1 MKRLAL
7 ATAIVSIALPLAA
20 AEATSQDAPKPAV
33 QDSPLVAAAKR
44 ANRLGKKPAF
54 VITNETLRTMTNAH
68 LTTSSTVPPLPNIP
82 APRPSADVP
91 KQAAPAAVT
100 PAPAAAAQ
108 AKAAAQHEEA
118 AGLYEEEEQA
128 PPPKK
133 P

>member
-1 MKRLAL
+1 MKRFAL
-7 ATAIVSIALPLAA
+7 ATAILSIALPLAA
-20 AEATSQDAPKPAV
+20 AESTPQDAPKPAA

-68 LTTSSTVPPLPNIP
+68 LTTSAAAVPLPVIP
-82 APRPSADVP
+82 ASRPSADVP
-91 KQAAPAAVT
+91 KQAAAPAAV
-100 PAPAAAAQ
+100 PPPAAAAQ
-108 AKAAAQHEEA
+108 QKAAPPHEEA
-118 AGLYEEEEQA
+118 SGLYDEEQA